1 MKVILIN
8 PGHGSSRSV
17 ELGRWSRALLSL
29 CCLGL
34 PLGLVAAGYLAGLD
48 SEARSVR
55 GATLDTLQD
64 ELERQSGDFEDLQGV
79 TCIRPNRESDF
90 ELFKHRWKLATE
102 RIFGDDPPQGI
113 PWQKL
118 NANVHVTGY
127 RIAGADVLIVHQVY
141 DEKLTILLGWRP
153 VQ

>member
-1 MKVILIN
+1 MKVVHVL
-8 PGHGSSRSV
+8 V
-17 ELGRWSRALLSL
+17 CLLAVL
-29 CCLGL
+29 
-34 PLGLVAAGYLAGLD
+34 LVSAASA
-48 SEARSVR
+48 EMKP
-55 GATLDTLQD
+55 D
-64 ELERQSGDFEDLQGV
+64 ELIDRLVQEIDARRIACPGGGDFEDMQGV
-79 TCIRPNRESDF
+79 TCVRPNRESDF

-102 RIFGDDPPQGI
+102 RIFGENPPPGI